1 MRVQQVFAATA
12 DNDLH
17 GRPANYGS
25 KNTFNIVRGFF
36 HLYYFVVGF
45 GRAGER
51 VVGWF
56 LFCFV
61 PHGCVSCRPCRN
73 NLSAE
78 REKPNKTY
86 K

>member
-25 KNTFNIVRGFF
+25 KNTFNIARGFF

-45 GRAGER
+45 GRVGER
-51 VVGWF
+51 VVGWLVLV
-56 LFCFV
+56 LFR
-61 PHGCVSCRPCRN
+61 SLRPC
-73 NLSAE
+73 LVSSVS
-78 REKPNKTY
+78 
-86 K
+86 